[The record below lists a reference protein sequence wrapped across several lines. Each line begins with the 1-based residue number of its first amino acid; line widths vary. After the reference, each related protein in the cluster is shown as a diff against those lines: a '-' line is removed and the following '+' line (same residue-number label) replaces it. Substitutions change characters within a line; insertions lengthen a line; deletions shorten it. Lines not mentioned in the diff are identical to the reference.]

1 MDQVSADVWYEKL
14 EGATEAVRLLNGGK
28 HWTIQEERLIFL
40 LCELNYCTYSHL
52 WTEFFPE
59 NIEGRAMSVTY
70 VGFEKRK
77 SRVVEEVSKSP
88 PLLATE
94 EPEKSL
100 NIDANNNQQ
109 V

>member
-1 MDQVSADVWYEKL
+1 MFSKKLNSA
-14 EGATEAVRLLNGGK
+14 
-28 HWTIQEERLIFL
+28 RLIFL
-40 LCELNYCTYSHL
+40 LSELNYCIPTFEL
-52 WTEFFPE
+52 NFPE

-77 SRVVEEVSKSP
+77 SRVVEEVSKLP

-94 EPEKSL
+94 EPEKTL

>member
-1 MDQVSADVWYEKL
+1 
-14 EGATEAVRLLNGGK
+14 
-28 HWTIQEERLIFL
+28 
-40 LCELNYCTYSHL
+40 
-52 WTEFFPE
+52 
-59 NIEGRAMSVTY
+59 MSVTY

-94 EPEKSL
+94 EPEKTL

-109 V
+109 VQ

>member
-1 MDQVSADVWYEKL
+1 MFTLVNW
-14 EGATEAVRLLNGGK
+14 
-28 HWTIQEERLIFL
+28 
-40 LCELNYCTYSHL
+40 
-52 WTEFFPE
+52 FPE
-59 NIEGRAMSVTY
+59 NIEGRSMSVTY

-94 EPEKSL
+94 EPEKTL

-109 V
+109 VQPLWLFFGTIFRQMWGSGFAGNLRFLEILP